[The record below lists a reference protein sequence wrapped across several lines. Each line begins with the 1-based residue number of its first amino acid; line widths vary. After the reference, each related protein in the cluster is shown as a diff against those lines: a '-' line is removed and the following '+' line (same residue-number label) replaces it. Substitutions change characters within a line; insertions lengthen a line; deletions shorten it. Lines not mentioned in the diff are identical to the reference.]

1 MPRVSV
7 GKSGPIRAHCA
18 SENQKKSDIS
28 IASSLETM
36 NHASPALG
44 IPLMGPDP
52 RLPTHGCFLRNLFFS
67 SSSLRISSKAA
78 HALRPRSES
87 LPSKRSARSGRVG
100 GSFGSFLEKSSDA
113 DLLREI
119 AHLFQSFMTGVY
131 GQSSSGSGIVSFL
144 SGNARFRFAMNR
156 SQLGEALISAMTAA
170 RCSFSF
176 GCPRPGV
183 NH

>member
-52 RLPTHGCFLRNLFFS
+52 NLWVTDRYFKQTGGQALGRL
-67 SSSLRISSKAA
+67 
-78 HALRPRSES
+78 
-87 LPSKRSARSGRVG
+87 
-100 GSFGSFLEKSSDA
+100 
-113 DLLREI
+113 
-119 AHLFQSFMTGVY
+119 
-131 GQSSSGSGIVSFL
+131 
-144 SGNARFRFAMNR
+144 
-156 SQLGEALISAMTAA
+156 
-170 RCSFSF
+170 
-176 GCPRPGV
+176 
-183 NH
+183 

>member
-52 RLPTHGCFLRNLFFS
+52 SHPNLK
-67 SSSLRISSKAA
+67 LVA
-78 HALRPRSES
+78 
-87 LPSKRSARSGRVG
+87 
-100 GSFGSFLEKSSDA
+100 
-113 DLLREI
+113 
-119 AHLFQSFMTGVY
+119 
-131 GQSSSGSGIVSFL
+131 
-144 SGNARFRFAMNR
+144 
-156 SQLGEALISAMTAA
+156 
-170 RCSFSF
+170 
-176 GCPRPGV
+176 
-183 NH
+183 